1 MTWTICNPAPGAWFY
16 HCSGD
21 MLNGIWRHI
30 ANGRYGG
37 VVVHPLSEKP
47 AKEFYMVFGQL
58 FTDNTHGIGDRQ
70 PVTGIGEFDFT
81 KFINDQPDMIMTNGM
96 GFKYVP
102 SIGSGALC
110 NDGLGYPN
118 EDCTLPLNSNAE
130 IFKVK
135 PGKPTRWYIFNAG
148 PNDGV
153 AFHFIGTYQNA
164 V

>member
-1 MTWTICNPAPGAWFY
+1 
-16 HCSGD
+16 
-21 MLNGIWRHI
+21 
-30 ANGRYGG
+30 
-37 VVVHPLSEKP
+37 
-47 AKEFYMVFGQL
+47 
-58 FTDNTHGIGDRQ
+58 
-70 PVTGIGEFDFT
+70 
-81 KFINDQPDMIMTNGM
+81 MTNGM

-135 PGKPTRWYIFNAG
+135 PGEPTRWYIFNAG

-164 V
+164 SYGFDPTPILLKVRNPNPPPTWIWH